1 MPKYVVSITED
12 GQTYQVKGSGS
23 GGSYTGGT
31 GISIS
36 GSVINHSNAIVA
48 QSTQALYPIAIDAQG
63 HVTSYGSAV
72 SVPTKVSDLQNDSGY
87 ITGITSTDVTTALG
101 YTPYDSDNPD
111 GYITSAGA
119 PVQSVNGMTG
129 NVVISIADDYVIE
142 VEEES
147 RTGDAKT
154 GDSKAVTPNYTPS
167 GDVDSEL
174 EWHYSNN
181 KLYIDGISSSFRGAG
196 VKLIIKEAE

>member
-1 MPKYVVSITED
+1 M
-12 GQTYQVKGSGS
+12 
-23 GGSYTGGT
+23 
-31 GISIS
+31 
-36 GSVINHSNAIVA
+36 
-48 QSTQALYPIAIDAQG
+48 
-63 HVTSYGSAV
+63 
-72 SVPTKVSDLQNDSGY
+72 
-87 ITGITSTDVTTALG
+87 
-101 YTPYDSDNPD
+101 
-111 GYITSAGA
+111 
-119 PVQSVNGMTG
+119 QSVNGMTG

-154 GDSKAVTPNYTPS
+154 GDAKAVTPNYTPS